1 MPWISCPCERLY
13 CNNEREREKKRERP
27 GVREEKKDSERKDC
41 SFLKNSTSFRAPPPP
56 TEDCFMEAAVDREE
70 RGEFVNLD

>member
-1 MPWISCPCERLY
+1 MKGCIVITRKREK
-13 CNNEREREKKRERP
+13 EREAWCK
-27 GVREEKKDSERKDC
+27 GGKKDSERKDC

-56 TEDCFMEAAVDREE
+56 TEDCFMEAAVDREG

>member
-27 GVREEKKDSERKDC
+27 GVREEKRI
-41 SFLKNSTSFRAPPPP
+41 LKGKIVRS
-56 TEDCFMEAAVDREE
+56 
-70 RGEFVNLD
+70 